1 MRWVVLTS
9 IVLAA
14 GCASSGTPAE
24 PPVAKEVPIDATNI
38 VEAQQA
44 GYKVVKKDGPTLY
57 CKRNLKTGT
66 RLNRETTCL
75 SEEEWRNV
83 RESSQQSL
91 EAMRRTTPPKL
102 GQ

>member
-14 GCASSGTPAE
+14 GCASSAPKEE
-24 PPVAKEVPIDATNI
+24 PPAAKEVPIDSTNI

-44 GYKVVKKDGPTLY
+44 GYKVVNKDGKTLY

-66 RLNRETTCL
+66 RLNRETMCL

-83 RESSQQSL
+83 RDASQASV
-91 EAMRRTTPPKL
+91 EAMRRTTPPRQ